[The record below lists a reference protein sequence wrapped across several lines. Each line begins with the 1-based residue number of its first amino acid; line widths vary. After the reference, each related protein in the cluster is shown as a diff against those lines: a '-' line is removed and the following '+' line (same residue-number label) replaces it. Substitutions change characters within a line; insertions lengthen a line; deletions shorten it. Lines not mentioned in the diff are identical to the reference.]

1 MIQLQKVLRVVKEEL
16 DFDPRRIGARVVSG
30 MLPQNSLNRV
40 RTLLLRALGLPIAA
54 TSCVGGSV
62 RLTGAGPVPHLLSIG
77 PGCYITG
84 PLHIDLAAP
93 VRIGARVYI
102 GYDVSLLTV
111 DHELGDSAQRC
122 GRRVYR
128 GICIEDGVWIGSRVV
143 ILPGVRI
150 GQGAVVAAG
159 AIVARDV
166 PPQVLV
172 GGVPARFVRN
182 LDDAAAGNARRERL
196 VAAV

>member
-1 MIQLQKVLRVVKEEL
+1 LRKIWRVAREEL

-30 MLPQNSLNRV
+30 MFPQNSLNRV
-40 RTLLLRALGLPIAA
+40 RTSLLRALGLPIGAA
-54 TSCVGGSV
+54 TCFGGSV
-62 RLTGAGPVPHLLSIG
+62 RLTGAGSVRDLLSIG

-93 VRIGARVYI
+93 VHIGARVYM

-111 DHELGDSAQRC
+111 DHDLGDPAQRC

-128 GICIEDGVWIGSRVV
+128 GICIEDGVWIGSRAV

-150 GQGAVVAAG
+150 GKGSVVAAG
-159 AIVARDV
+159 AIVARNV

-172 GGVPARFVRN
+172 GGVPARFVRD
-182 LDDAAAGNARRERL
+182 LDDVAAGDARRERL